1 MARKTTNKLLPV
13 LKGVKGRADRE
24 NGYFELTLTF
34 QNGKPQT
41 FWVSK
46 KEAEE
51 LREWC
56 YEASSFFLDADGY
69 KEP

>member
-1 MARKTTNKLLPV
+1 MA
-13 LKGVKGRADRE
+13 
-24 NGYFELTLTF
+24 LTF
-34 QNGKPQT
+34 QKGKPQT

-56 YEASSFFLDADGY
+56 YEAASFFLDADGY
-69 KEP
+69 KEPT